1 MEKDKFNFLTE
12 QFDDIKILRY
22 QVPAFGQLPLREKIF
37 VYYLSQAALAGRDI
51 LWDQNNRYN
60 LRIRK
65 ILEWIVREY
74 PGDRNTDEFER
85 FLIYTKKVFF
95 ANGIHHHYSMDK
107 FIPGFSKT
115 YFQELLASVGIPEVF
130 PELERIMFDSG
141 YMAKRVVLD
150 EGKDLIRASANNYY
164 VNVKR
169 T

>member
-1 MEKDKFNFLTE
+1 MEEDKFNFLTE

-65 ILEWIVREY
+65 ILERIVREY

-107 FIPGFSKT
+107 FIPGFLRLIFRNCWRRSV
-115 YFQELLASVGIPEVF
+115 FRRCFPNWNELCSTPVIWP
-130 PELERIMFDSG
+130 SG
-141 YMAKRVVLD
+141 WFWTK
-150 EGKDLIRASANNYY
+150 GKI
-164 VNVKR
+164 
-169 T
+169 

>member
-1 MEKDKFNFLTE
+1 MEEDKFNFLTE

-65 ILEWIVREY
+65 ILERIVREY

-115 YFQELLASVGIPEVF
+115 YFQEL
-130 PELERIMFDSG
+130 
-141 YMAKRVVLD
+141 
-150 EGKDLIRASANNYY
+150 
-164 VNVKR
+164 
-169 T
+169 